1 MSQRSEGEIEV
12 LLPFIQLHGSVIGRW
27 RTAVTKPKANGLSRI
42 SLAVRVLVAL
52 LWISLLSTLLLRASV
67 TSTGVSDR
75 GTSWRQGTKLPKD
88 SHQFIEEFLVVVADA
103 EDVLLILFGQ
113 GALLRRAVSECVCRH
128 GPSSV
133 FHPWPMS

>member
-1 MSQRSEGEIEV
+1 MRRV
-12 LLPFIQLHGSVIGRW
+12 APNVIG
-27 RTAVTKPKANGLSRI
+27 LC
-42 SLAVRVLVAL
+42 
-52 LWISLLSTLLLRASV
+52 ASV

-133 FHPWPMS
+133 FTNWVTDTAKRLGLECTIRPRGRPKKQS

>member
-1 MSQRSEGEIEV
+1 VS
-12 LLPFIQLHGSVIGRW
+12 LPSSLVI
-27 RTAVTKPKANGLSRI
+27 A
-42 SLAVRVLVAL
+42 RVGH
-52 LWISLLSTLLLRASV
+52 IDR
-67 TSTGVSDR
+67 GVSDR

-133 FHPWPMS
+133 FNPCFIRGQCPDSDTRSWMA

>member
-1 MSQRSEGEIEV
+1 MRTTASARTGRCVLAASQ
-12 LLPFIQLHGSVIGRW
+12 
-27 RTAVTKPKANGLSRI
+27 
-42 SLAVRVLVAL
+42 
-52 LWISLLSTLLLRASV
+52 RASV

-133 FHPWPMS
+133 FNPCFIVLIRTHEVGWPDSVVL

>member
-1 MSQRSEGEIEV
+1 MDSTVPIHPPR
-12 LLPFIQLHGSVIGRW
+12 LLDQLNV
-27 RTAVTKPKANGLSRI
+27 A
-42 SLAVRVLVAL
+42 RVSHIA
-52 LWISLLSTLLLRASV
+52 R
-67 TSTGVSDR
+67 GVSDR

-133 FHPWPMS
+133 FNPCFIRGQCPDSDTRSWMA